1 MTEVQVSVSVL
12 VPLHNGRRYIA
23 AAIDSILGQTRPPDE
38 VIVVDD
44 GSTDDGAGIVAGYG
58 DRVRLLRQE
67 NRGAPIAL
75 NAGLRVARGDLIAFL
90 DHDDLWMP
98 EKLALQCAALR
109 EDASLDGVF
118 GHVQVFLS
126 EDASALGGRY
136 AVPDAPLA
144 GINKN
149 SLLAWRSAIDR
160 IGPFDEAMRTADFVP
175 WWARASALGFRYR
188 MLDAVLVG
196 RRIHGT
202 NSGIVRRE
210 EQQQESLAG
219 LRDALARRRA
229 KGPRPD

>member
-1 MTEVQVSVSVL
+1 MSVSVV
-12 VPLHNGRRYIA
+12 VPLYNGRRYIA

-44 GSTDDGAGIVAGYG
+44 GSTDGGADIVAGYG

-67 NRGAPIAL
+67 NGGAPSAL
-75 NAGLRVARGDLIAFL
+75 NAGLRVARGELVAFL

-109 EDASLDGVF
+109 EDAALDGVF
-118 GHVQVFLS
+118 SHIQVFLS
-126 EDASALGGRY
+126 EDAPGLAGRY
-136 AVPDAPLA
+136 TVSEAPLA
-144 GINKN
+144 GISKN
-149 SLLAWRSAIDR
+149 SLLAWRSAFDR

-175 WWARASALGFRYR
+175 WWARALALGFRCR
-188 MLDAVLVG
+188 MMDAVLVR

-229 KGPRPD
+229 VRPRPG